1 MELNIPHFTLHTNKR
16 GELDKKMINIK
27 NITFYRSFAIYESIP
42 TLPLKEFIFL
52 GRSNVGKSS
61 LINNLT
67 NSNIA
72 KVSQTPGKTQLI
84 NFFNVD
90 NKFYLVDLP
99 GYGYA
104 KIDKEKREIWSKEIV
119 NYINNRENIEILFL
133 LLDIRRIPSDDDKE
147 ILSMIRNKGKKVIYI
162 LTKTDKLSSNQIEKQ
177 KGLISTELFINQMDM
192 IFYSTIKKIGR
203 DTVLKELNNFFISS
217 K

>member
-1 MELNIPHFTLHTNKR
+1 M
-16 GELDKKMINIK
+16 NIK
-27 NITFYRSFAIYESIP
+27 NITFYKSFSTYKSIP
-42 TLPLKEFIFL
+42 ELPFIEIVFL

-72 KVSQTPGKTQLI
+72 KVSQVPGKTQLI

-104 KIDKEKREIWSKEIV
+104 KVEREKREIWGREIIQ
-119 NYINNRENIEILFL
+119 YINNRDNIKIFFL
-133 LLDIRRIPSDDDKE
+133 LLDIRRKPSDDDKE
-147 ILSMIRNKGKKVIYI
+147 ILSMIKNSGKEIVYI
-162 LTKTDKLSSNQIEKQ
+162 LTKTDKLSNNQLQKQ
-177 KGLISTELFINQMDM
+177 KGIISTELFVNQMDM
-192 IFYSTIKKIGR
+192 IFYSIIKKVGR
-203 DTVLKELNNFFISS
+203 DDALKKINCL
-217 K
+217 

>member
-1 MELNIPHFTLHTNKR
+1 
-16 GELDKKMINIK
+16 MINIK
-27 NITFYRSFAIYESIP
+27 NIIFHKSFAIYESIP
-42 TLPLKEFIFL
+42 NLPLPEIIFL

-72 KVSQTPGKTQLI
+72 KVSKVPGKTQLI

-104 KIDKEKREIWSKEIV
+104 KVEKEKRENWGKEIV
-119 NYINNRENIEILFL
+119 QYINNRENIEILFL
-133 LLDIRRIPSDDDKE
+133 LLDIRRTPSDDDKE
-147 ILSMIRNKGKKVIYI
+147 ILSMIKNRGKKIIYI
-162 LTKTDKLSSNQIEKQ
+162 LTKTDKLSNSQIEKQ
-177 KGLISTELFINQMDM
+177 KALISTELFVNQMDM
-192 IFYSTIKKIGR
+192 IFYSTIKKMGR
-203 DTVLKELNNFFISS
+203 DAVLKELINFLHF
-217 K
+217 

>member
-1 MELNIPHFTLHTNKR
+1 VELNIPHFTLHTNKR

>member
-1 MELNIPHFTLHTNKR
+1 
-16 GELDKKMINIK
+16 MINIK
-27 NITFYRSFAIYESIP
+27 NITFYKSFATYKSIQN
-42 TLPLKEFIFL
+42 LPLYEVVFL

-72 KVSQTPGKTQLI
+72 KVSQVPGKTQLI

-104 KIDKEKREIWSKEIV
+104 KVEKEKRENWGKEIV
-119 NYINNRENIEILFL
+119 QYINNRENIEIFFL
-133 LLDIRRIPSDDDKE
+133 LLDVRRIPSYDDKE
-147 ILSMIRNKGKKVIYI
+147 ILSMIKNRGKKIIYI
-162 LTKTDKLSSNQIEKQ
+162 LTKTDKLSNNQIEKQ
-177 KGLISTELFINQMDM
+177 KALISTELFVNQMDM
-192 IFYSTIKKIGR
+192 IFYSTIKKMGR
-203 DTVLKELNNFFISS
+203 DAVLKELINFLHF
-217 K
+217 